1 MDDAAHHAP
10 ATDDSKSLENRITP
24 LAWLRYAPC
33 FWTITGAYGH
43 LMQKMSWLIQPRGVL
58 MVEHVK
64 ILAEYPSVQHG
75 KRLDVRAGNQV
86 NTNSVHA

>member
-1 MDDAAHHAP
+1 
-10 ATDDSKSLENRITP
+10 
-24 LAWLRYAPC
+24 
-33 FWTITGAYGH
+33 
-43 LMQKMSWLIQPRGVL
+43 MQKMSWLIQPRGVL